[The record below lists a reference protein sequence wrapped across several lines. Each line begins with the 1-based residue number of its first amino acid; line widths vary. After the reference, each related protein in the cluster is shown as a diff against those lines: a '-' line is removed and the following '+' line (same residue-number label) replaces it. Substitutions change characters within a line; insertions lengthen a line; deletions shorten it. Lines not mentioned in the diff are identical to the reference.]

1 MQPNNEEVIK
11 VELPKDEE
19 YKEKRLTILSATII
33 ALLATFIIG
42 NLSCLAL
49 FFLNGFG
56 ITSLSDVALC
66 ALAAATIAEVAGLL
80 TITIKCMLA

>member
-11 VELPKDEE
+11 VELPEEDE
-19 YKEKRLTILSATII
+19 YKEKRLTILSTAII